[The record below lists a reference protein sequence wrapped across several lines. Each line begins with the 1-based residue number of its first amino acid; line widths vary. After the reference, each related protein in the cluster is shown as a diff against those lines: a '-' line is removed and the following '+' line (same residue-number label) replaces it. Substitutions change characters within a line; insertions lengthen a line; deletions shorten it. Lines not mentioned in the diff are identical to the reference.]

1 MFLCER
7 ERERGKQNEED
18 VKAKIEVL
26 QTLVKENRKKGR
38 GVKAEFTPG
47 DTFRTLTEWK
57 H

>member
-1 MFLCER
+1 MKER

-18 VKAKIEVL
+18 VKAKIKVL

-47 DTFRTLTEWK
+47 NTFRTLTEWK